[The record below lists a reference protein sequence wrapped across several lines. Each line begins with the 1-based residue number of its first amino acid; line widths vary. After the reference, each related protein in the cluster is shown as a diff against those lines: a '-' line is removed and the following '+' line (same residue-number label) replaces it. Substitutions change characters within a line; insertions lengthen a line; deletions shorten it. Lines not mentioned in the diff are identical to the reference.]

1 MFLLDYNQQKQ
12 AYYLCISIPNLN
24 YHRAAEIVYA
34 SDRAL
39 FEAVESVK

>member
-1 MFLLDYNQQKQ
+1 MFLDRDQQKQ
-12 AYYLCISIPNLN
+12 AINLCASIPNLN

-39 FEAVESVK
+39 FEAVERVK

>member
-1 MFLLDYNQQKQ
+1 MFLDRDQQKQ
-12 AYYLCISIPNLN
+12 ASYLCMSIPNLN
-24 YHRAAEIVYA
+24 YHRAAEIVYT